1 VDEPTVS
8 LQHRERTRT
17 GQPLHDG
24 ADEPFVLDLGTLR
37 PAALHGVRMLLE
49 TVVVPTLLL
58 LACVKTVG
66 SFWGMVAVLS
76 WCAAALSVRWVT
88 GKRVPGTL
96 LLAVGMLVGRTS
108 IAMAFSSVYVYLL
121 QPVAG
126 SLLMALLFLGSV
138 AIGRPVT
145 MRLAQDFVA
154 LPRHLFADHRVRRM
168 FAQVALLWG
177 FSRVLDAGMS
187 LGFLHWGLDAGLM
200 SRGMLS
206 SLLTVTTVVACAY
219 WGWTRLNRV
228 PGVHLSLSRS
238 RA

>member
-1 VDEPTVS
+1 MSDPG
-8 LQHRERTRT
+8 H
-17 GQPLHDG
+17 
-24 ADEPFVLDLGTLR
+24 EPFVLDLSTLR
-37 PAALHGVRMLLE
+37 PAALRGARMLLE

-66 SFWGMVAVLS
+66 SFWGLVAVLA
-76 WCAAALSVRWVT
+76 WCGAALTFRWAT
-88 GKRVPGTL
+88 GRRVPSTL

-108 IAMAFSSVYVYLL
+108 IALAFSSVYVYLL

-126 SLLMALLFLGSV
+126 SLFMALLFLGSV

-145 MRLAQDFVA
+145 ARLAQDFVS
-154 LPRHLFADHRVRRM
+154 LPVHLFHDRRVRRM

-177 FSRVLDAGMS
+177 FSRIVDAGMS
-187 LGFLHWGLDAGLM
+187 LGFLRWGLDAGLM

-219 WGWTRLNRV
+219 WGWSRLNRV
-228 PGVHLSLSRS
+228 PGVQLSLSR
-238 RA
+238 RRV

>member
-1 VDEPTVS
+1 MGGMS
-8 LQHRERTRT
+8 
-17 GQPLHDG
+17 QPGH
-24 ADEPFVLDLGTLR
+24 EPFVLDLATLR
-37 PAALHGVRMLLE
+37 PAALRGARMLLE

-58 LACVKTVG
+58 LACVNTVG
-66 SFWGMVAVLS
+66 SFWGLVAVLS
-76 WCAAALSVRWVT
+76 WSGAVVAFRWVT
-88 GKRVPGTL
+88 GRRVPSTL
-96 LLAVGMLVGRTS
+96 LLAVGMLVGRTC

-126 SLLMALLFLGSV
+126 SLFMALLFLGSV

-154 LPRHLFADHRVRRM
+154 LPVHVFHDRRVRRM

-187 LGFLHWGLDAGLM
+187 LGFLRWGLDAGLL

-206 SLLTVTTVVACAY
+206 SLLTVTSVVVCAY
-219 WGWTRLNRV
+219 WGWTRLKRV
-228 PGVHLSLSRS
+228 PGVQLSFS
-238 RA
+238 RATA

>member
-1 VDEPTVS
+1 MEGMSDSAGPPHA
-8 LQHRERTRT
+8 L
-17 GQPLHDG
+17 
-24 ADEPFVLDLGTLR
+24 ADAVAEPFVLDLGSLR
-37 PAALHGVRMLLE
+37 PAALHGARMLLE

-66 SFWGMVAVLS
+66 SFWGLVAVLG
-76 WCAAALSVRWVT
+76 WCGAALAVRWAT
-88 GKRVPGTL
+88 GQRVPSTL

-108 IAMAFSSVYVYLL
+108 IAMVFSSVYVYLL

-126 SLLMALLFLGSV
+126 SLFMALLFLGSV

-145 MRLAQDFVA
+145 MRLAQDFVS
-154 LPRHLFADHRVRRM
+154 LPRHLFHDRRVRRM

-206 SLLTVTTVVACAY
+206 SLLTVMTVLVCAY
-219 WGWTRLNRV
+219 WGWNRLNRV
-228 PGVHLSLSRS
+228 PGVQLSLSRT
-238 RA
+238 RV